1 MDLFS
6 IILLAV
12 KIVLVFGGVLTI
24 MIWQTWA
31 ERKVI
36 GHMQLRVGP
45 SYLRGLFGALP
56 FGFLVPLA
64 DGVKLLTKED
74 IIPTKADRSVFV
86 LAPLIGMATALA
98 AWVTIPFG
106 PQFSLFGHD
115 IAMSIS
121 SLNIGVLY
129 ILALTSVGV
138 YAIVLAGWSSNSK
151 YALLGGLRA
160 SAQIIS
166 YELAMG
172 LSIIVVILMAG
183 SLNLTDIVNAQG
195 GHWYLFTI
203 QGFVAAVIFL
213 ITMIAETNR
222 APFDMAEAET
232 ELVAG
237 FHTEYSGFRF
247 ALFFM
252 AEYMNMMLVSCMMVV
267 LFFGGWNLPFM
278 VVTNPLLGVGVF
290 VAKVFFFLFLFYWI
304 RATLPRLRYNELMK
318 IGWKVLIPITLA
330 NILFTAIIVLFNKG

>member
-1 MDLFS
+1 ML
-6 IILLAV
+6 V
-12 KIVLVFGGVLTI
+12 KIIVVFGGVMTV

-45 SYLRGLFGALP
+45 THFIGP
-56 FGFLVPLA
+56 FGLLVPLA
-64 DGVKLLTKED
+64 DGIKLLTKED
-74 IIPTKADRSVFV
+74 VIPTKADKPVFV
-86 LAPLIGMATALA
+86 IAPLIGLATAFA
-98 AWVTIPFG
+98 AWAVIPFG
-106 PQFSLFGHD
+106 PGFQLFGKD
-115 IAMSIS
+115 IAMYIS
-121 SLNIGVLY
+121 NLNIGVLY
-129 ILALTSVGV
+129 VLALTSIGV
-138 YAIVLAGWSSNSK
+138 YAIVLAGWASNSK

-160 SAQIIS
+160 SAQMIS

-172 LSIIVVILMAG
+172 LSIVVVIMMAG
-183 SLNLTDIVNAQG
+183 TLNLSGIVNAQG
-195 GHWYLFTI
+195 GHWYIFTI
-203 QGFVAAVIFL
+203 QGLVAGVIFL
-213 ITMIAETNR
+213 VTMIAETNR

-252 AEYMNMMLVSCMMVV
+252 AEYTNMMLVSCMMVI

-278 VVTNPLLGVGVF
+278 VVTNPLLGAAVF
-290 VAKVFFFLFLFYWI
+290 IGKVFFFLFLFYWI
-304 RATLPRLRYNELMK
+304 RATLPRLRYNELMA

-330 NILFTAIIVLFNKG
+330 NILFTGVMVLLFNGNS